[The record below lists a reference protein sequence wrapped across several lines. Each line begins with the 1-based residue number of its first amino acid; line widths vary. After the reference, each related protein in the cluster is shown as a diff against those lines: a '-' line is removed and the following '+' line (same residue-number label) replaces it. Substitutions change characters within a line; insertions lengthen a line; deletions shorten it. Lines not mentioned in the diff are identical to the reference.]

1 MKSNSGHI
9 RLSASD
15 LSNHLACHH
24 LTSLD
29 LAVAIGERA
38 APKWKSPDAEVLQQ
52 RGMEHEEAYLKHLE
66 AAGLAI
72 TDLREID
79 SDERAF
85 AETCAAMDKGVA
97 VIAQATLANG
107 RWFGKSD
114 VLRRVERPSRLGD
127 WSYEVYDCKLARET
141 KATTILQLSLYSEL
155 LSNIQGVLPEWMYVV
170 PPVQAFQTEPYRIT
184 DFAAYYRYVKAR
196 LGRAVESEA
205 GGTSTYPD
213 PNPHC
218 SVCRW
223 WLECDAQW
231 RRDDHLS
238 LVAGISKLQRKQL
251 QIWEAVTV
259 EQLASFP
266 LPIQHHP
273 EHGSKDGYVRV
284 REQARVQVAGRHQGR
299 PVHELL
305 EILDERGLSRLPE
318 PSSGDMFF
326 DLEGDPFVGSGG
338 REYLFGV
345 VTEGEGGNAIY
356 DSRWGTTP
364 QEEKQAF
371 EWFVDLVMSRWAR
384 YPAMHIYHFAPY
396 EPSALKRLMGRY
408 ATREDEIDRML
419 RAGLLIDL
427 HTVLK
432 QAVRASVEEYSLKAL
447 EVFHGFGRTVPLDE
461 ARRAMRQ
468 VEHGLELGR
477 PTEVDEAVWKTIQG
491 YNADDCVSTRS
502 LRNWF
507 ESERRVLE
515 QAGHK
520 MPRPPV
526 SEGAPPE
533 AVDERQL
540 RVAALVAE
548 LQAGV
553 PAEIDERTDE
563 QRGRWLLADLL
574 DWHRRESKADW
585 WEYYR
590 LRDLPDEDLV
600 NERSG
605 LGGLQFVERIGLE
618 KKIPVDRYSFEKQD
632 TDVRRGD
639 KVCTR
644 DNNFGQIVAIDLAS
658 RTVDIK
664 KTKKAADSH
673 PAAVFVDSRG
683 PSSDTLAEALFRL
696 GMWVKTNAVDAPGA
710 YQAGRDL
717 LLRQP
722 PRLTTAAGAL
732 VRDGESTV
740 DAAKRIAVSLD
751 HSVLAIQGPPGAGK
765 TYTGARMICELI
777 RQKKKVGI
785 TAVSHKVIRNLLD
798 EVLAAANHAGM
809 TGVTC
814 VQKVSETSE
823 EDPPG
828 ITMTT
833 DNAVALAALHN
844 DGAAVVA
851 GTAWL
856 WSREDVAETLDVLFV
871 DEAGQMSLANVLAVA
886 QSAKSIVLLGDPQQ
900 LEQPLRGS
908 HPEGAEASALEHLLA
923 GEKTIPPDKGLFL
936 EKTWRMHPKICRFTS
951 EVFYEGRLASR
962 DGLERQRIEGHPW
975 LGDAGLWFI
984 PVNHAGNQNASPE
997 EVERVAGIVEGLLQ
1011 PDVRW
1016 VDDKGGS
1023 RSLRLEDILIV
1034 APYNAQVSDL
1044 SNCLKNARVG
1054 TVDKFQGQEAPVVIY
1069 SLTTSSPEDAPRGME
1084 FLYSLN
1090 RLNVATSRARAL
1102 VIVVGSPRL
1111 LEPECRSPRQ
1121 MQLANALCR
1130 FAELAQTLEQAT
1142 QAA

>member
-1 MKSNSGHI
+1 
-9 RLSASD
+9 
-15 LSNHLACHH
+15 
-24 LTSLD
+24 
-29 LAVAIGERA
+29 
-38 APKWKSPDAEVLQQ
+38 
-52 RGMEHEEAYLKHLE
+52 
-66 AAGLAI
+66 
-72 TDLREID
+72 
-79 SDERAF
+79 
-85 AETCAAMDKGVA
+85 
-97 VIAQATLANG
+97 
-107 RWFGKSD
+107 
-114 VLRRVERPSRLGD
+114 
-127 WSYEVYDCKLARET
+127 
-141 KATTILQLSLYSEL
+141 
-155 LSNIQGVLPEWMYVV
+155 
-170 PPVQAFQTEPYRIT
+170 
-184 DFAAYYRYVKAR
+184 
-196 LGRAVESEA
+196 
-205 GGTSTYPD
+205 
-213 PNPHC
+213 
-218 SVCRW
+218 
-223 WLECDAQW
+223 
-231 RRDDHLS
+231 
-238 LVAGISKLQRKQL
+238 
-251 QIWEAVTV
+251 
-259 EQLASFP
+259 
-266 LPIQHHP
+266 
-273 EHGSKDGYVRV
+273 
-284 REQARVQVAGRHQGR
+284 
-299 PVHELL
+299 
-305 EILDERGLSRLPE
+305 
-318 PSSGDMFF
+318 
-326 DLEGDPFVGSGG
+326 
-338 REYLFGV
+338 
-345 VTEGEGGNAIY
+345 
-356 DSRWGTTP
+356 
-364 QEEKQAF
+364 
-371 EWFVDLVMSRWAR
+371 
-384 YPAMHIYHFAPY
+384 
-396 EPSALKRLMGRY
+396 
-408 ATREDEIDRML
+408 
-419 RAGLLIDL
+419 
-427 HTVLK
+427 
-432 QAVRASVEEYSLKAL
+432 
-447 EVFHGFGRTVPLDE
+447 
-461 ARRAMRQ
+461 
-468 VEHGLELGR
+468 
-477 PTEVDEAVWKTIQG
+477 
-491 YNADDCVSTRS
+491 
-502 LRNWF
+502 
-507 ESERRVLE
+507 
-515 QAGHK
+515 
-520 MPRPPV
+520 
-526 SEGAPPE
+526 
-533 AVDERQL
+533 
-540 RVAALVAE
+540 
-548 LQAGV
+548 V

-644 DNNFGQIVAIDLAS
+644 DNNFGQVVAIDLAA

-683 PSSDTLAEALFRL
+683 PNSDTLAEALFRL
-696 GMWVKTNAVDAPGA
+696 GAWVKTNGIDAPGA
-710 YQAGRDL
+710 YRAGRDL
-717 LLRQP
+717 LLRHP
-722 PRLTTAAGAL
+722 PRLTTGAGAL
-732 VRDGESTV
+732 VRLRESTV

-798 EVLAAANHAGM
+798 EVLATANDAGIND
-809 TGVTC
+809 VTF
-814 VQKVSETSE
+814 VQKVSETPE

-828 ITMTT
+828 ITITT
-833 DNAVALAALHN
+833 DNAVALAALHD

-886 QSAKSIVLLGDPQQ
+886 QSARSLVLLGDPQQ

-975 LGDAGLWFI
+975 LGEAGLWFI
-984 PVNHAGNQNASPE
+984 PVNHEGNQNASPE

-1011 PDVRW
+1011 PGVRW
-1016 VDDKGGS
+1016 VDDKGGT
-1023 RSLRLEDILIV
+1023 RPLRLEDILIV

-1142 QAA
+1142 QTA